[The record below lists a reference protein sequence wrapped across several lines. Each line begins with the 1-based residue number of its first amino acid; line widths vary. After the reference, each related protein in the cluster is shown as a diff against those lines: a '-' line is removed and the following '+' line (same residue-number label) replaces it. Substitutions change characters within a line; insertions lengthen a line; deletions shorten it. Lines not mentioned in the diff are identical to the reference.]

1 MLTMS
6 ADYPTAPVNPMLQ
19 ISIAMTRHEPG
30 KGPAFHGLEED
41 KLTLE
46 EAIKAYTIDA
56 AYHLRWDKI
65 IGSVEVGKRADLIV
79 VERNLFESTTDE
91 IAEANVLLTMVN
103 GKVVHEEAVD
113 WEVKTPP
120 VQFNVCQ

>member
-1 MLTMS
+1 M
-6 ADYPTAPVNPMLQ
+6 Q

-56 AYHLRWDKI
+56 AYHLRWDNI
-65 IGSVEVGKRADLIV
+65 IGSIEAGKRADLIV
-79 VERNLFESTTDE
+79 LDRNPFESTTDE
-91 IAEANVLLTMVN
+91 IAEINVLLTMVN

-113 WEVKTPP
+113 WEVITPAIE
-120 VQFNVCQ
+120 FNVCQ